1 MINEIADDIINFI
14 KTSSYNA
21 FVVIGDD
28 EIKSVINDKCVDFD
42 VLEYTGDEPVII
54 KDNKLVIFTKQDRD
68 IWFSLT
74 YYINGESPIII
85 VKNDDIYH
93 IENLDIATLFIDID
107 DEFGLLYKLS
117 MIASSGYWSRLV
129 QKFFNDIDI
138 KKLTYDEMITYNN
151 ILRMKN

>member
-54 KDNKLVIFTKQDRD
+54 KDNKLVIFTD
-68 IWFSLT
+68 F
-74 YYINGESPIII
+74 IN
-85 VKNDDIYH
+85 
-93 IENLDIATLFIDID
+93 F
-107 DEFGLLYKLS
+107 
-117 MIASSGYWSRLV
+117 W
-129 QKFFNDIDI
+129 
-138 KKLTYDEMITYNN
+138 KKNN
-151 ILRMKN
+151 ISILGIETCG